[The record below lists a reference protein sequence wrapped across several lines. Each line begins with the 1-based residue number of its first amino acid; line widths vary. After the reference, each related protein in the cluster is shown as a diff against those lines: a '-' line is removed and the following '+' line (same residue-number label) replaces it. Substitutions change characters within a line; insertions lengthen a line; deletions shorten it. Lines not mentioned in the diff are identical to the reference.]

1 METDIMSFKIVV
13 DSCCELPEEYLQD
26 PRFEIVP
33 LGLEVGDY
41 RIQDDENFDQKIF
54 LEKVAACPTCPKSSC
69 PSPQRYMEAYHCDAE
84 HIYVVTL
91 SSKLS
96 GSHNSAELGKRLY
109 EET

>member
-41 RIQDDENFDQKIF
+41 RIQDDENFDQAEF
-54 LEKVAACPTCPKSSC
+54 LKK
-69 PSPQRYMEAYHCDAE
+69 
-84 HIYVVTL
+84 
-91 SSKLS
+91 
-96 GSHNSAELGKRLY
+96 
-109 EET
+109 